1 MHAYRSFDPL
11 SAVRTAGTDLTDR
24 ADRTDQRV
32 PAVRKALK
40 NRNRRTLLTTF
51 GGALAALALCWSSAA
66 PAAEW
71 PSKPVSLVVPFAA
84 GGTTDV
90 LARALAES
98 LSQRIG
104 QPVIVESRGGAGATI
119 GAAYVARA
127 EPDGYTLLLGSISN
141 VLNNYFY
148 KDPLYDLRRDLAPVS
163 QVVSVP
169 NYLAVNTKVPA
180 KTVGELVKLAK
191 DKPESLSC
199 ATSGIGS
206 SPYLSCELFRILSGT
221 QIVNVPF
228 KSGAEAIQSVIG
240 GQAQVLFANEALPF
254 ITSGQVRALG
264 VTTPKRSS
272 FLPDVPAIGETL
284 PAYDVTA
291 WYGIWAPAG
300 TSPAV
305 MARISEEIASM
316 LKTDEVKRV
325 LTSLGAEPVG
335 TSPAQFKQYVDAEM
349 GRWKGIVD
357 QAGIKPQ

>member
-1 MHAYRSFDPL
+1 MNTS
-11 SAVRTAGTDLTDR
+11 TT
-24 ADRTDQRV
+24 QRV
-32 PAVRKALK
+32 GAVVAWAALVAAAVLPAVGAAAWPADKPIRMIVPYGAGGASDTLGRIVAARLSVALK
-40 NRNRRTLLTTF
+40 QTVVVEN
-51 GGALAALALCWSSAA
+51 
-66 PAAEW
+66 
-71 PSKPVSLVVPFAA
+71 KP
-84 GGTTDV
+84 
-90 LARALAES
+90 
-98 LSQRIG
+98 
-104 QPVIVESRGGAGATI
+104 GAGSML
-119 GAAYVARA
+119 GSQFVARA

-284 PAYDVTA
+284 PGYDVTA

>member
-1 MHAYRSFDPL
+1 MNKSTTQCVG
-11 SAVRTAGTDLTDR
+11 AVVAWAAIAAAAVL
-24 ADRTDQRV
+24 
-32 PAVRKALK
+32 PAVGVAAWPADKPIRMIVPYGAGGASDTLGRIVAARLSVALK
-40 NRNRRTLLTTF
+40 QTVVVEN
-51 GGALAALALCWSSAA
+51 
-66 PAAEW
+66 
-71 PSKPVSLVVPFAA
+71 KP
-84 GGTTDV
+84 
-90 LARALAES
+90 
-98 LSQRIG
+98 
-104 QPVIVESRGGAGATI
+104 GAGSML
-119 GAAYVARA
+119 GSQFVARA

-349 GRWKGIVD
+349 GRWKEIVD

>member
-1 MHAYRSFDPL
+1 MNTS
-11 SAVRTAGTDLTDR
+11 TT
-24 ADRTDQRV
+24 QRV
-32 PAVRKALK
+32 GAVVAWAALVAAAVLPAVGAAAWPADKPIRMIVPYGAGGASDTLGRIVAARLSVALK
-40 NRNRRTLLTTF
+40 QTVVVEN
-51 GGALAALALCWSSAA
+51 
-66 PAAEW
+66 
-71 PSKPVSLVVPFAA
+71 KP
-84 GGTTDV
+84 
-90 LARALAES
+90 
-98 LSQRIG
+98 
-104 QPVIVESRGGAGATI
+104 GAGSML
-119 GAAYVARA
+119 GSQFVARA

-284 PAYDVTA
+284 PGYDVTA

-305 MARISEEIASM
+305 ITRISEEIAGM
-316 LKTDEVKRV
+316 LKTDEVRRV

-335 TSPAQFKQYVDAEM
+335 TSPTQFKQYVDAEM
-349 GRWKGIVD
+349 GRWQEIVN